1 MERKAT
7 AWIGI
12 ASAAALAVV
21 MLAATA
27 FADGLRSPQIVFNG
41 GELQSYLNGVGE
53 SIDVSTD
60 QVDAQ
65 VWRSTV
71 SGNATFTL
79 MIELAGYAD
88 QNTIGVYNGDA
99 ASPTLYQVFPGYAS
113 AGWFAIASFRSTG
126 ALIVNLFDQNAV
138 GQGTTTYTGVDR
150 TKFGYY
156 LQSPAGTFYTQDYRN
171 PSGYPQAL
179 AYAGTGQNAGSW
191 WLCWEDLPWL
201 SADRDFNDAVLF
213 LESVNPTP
221 VRQDSWGALK
231 ARYH

>member
-7 AWIGI
+7 AWSAIVGTTLLAVAVFA
-12 ASAAALAVV
+12 ASASAV
-21 MLAATA
+21 
-27 FADGLRSPQIVFNG
+27 DLRNPQVVFNDTD
-41 GELQSYLNGVGE
+41 LQSYFTSVPENINVA
-53 SIDVSTD
+53 TD
-60 QVDAQ
+60 QVNAQ
-65 VWRSTV
+65 VWTSTV
-71 SGNATFTL
+71 SGNSTFTL
-79 MIELAGYAD
+79 MLELAGYAG
-88 QNTIGVYNGDA
+88 QNAIGVYNGDA

-113 AGWFAIASFRSTG
+113 PGWFAVASFRANGT
-126 ALIVNLFDQNAV
+126 LIVNLFDENAV
-138 GQGTTTYTGVDR
+138 GQGTTSYTGVDR
-150 TKFGYY
+150 NKFGYY
-156 LQSPAGTFYTQDYRN
+156 LQSPAGTLFTQDYRN

-179 AYAGTGQNAGSW
+179 AYAGTGINAGSW